1 MEYQEK
7 AIFLDIGPGYQA
19 RHDQGEGFITK
30 YKEGGGGAQTSQDK
44 KYGDIISKSA
54 T

>member
-30 YKEGGGGAQTSQDK
+30 YKEGGAQTSQDK